1 LTSFTDFTG
10 GNIYRLSGGRGTVDS
25 TGDSRI
31 ACFDEQNPGAYS
43 SYWDQ
48 YFTSYCDT
56 TSMTLYT
63 GSGSYDRS
71 KFSGSVQ
78 SKFEMIA
85 DALTLGVEV
94 DRDEPNGK
102 NGYKWRVT
110 FLDNSPPAGV
120 LNFDLSV
127 ASNNLD
133 KADGTSASTTIT
145 VTELVEGVD
154 YTTSCTGTQQVP
166 VSQAL
171 VAGQYYYARVFA
183 KNSVGYSLPQSA
195 GSAEKPQVTP
205 GAPTAVTLEVVSDTR
220 LRIIFNP
227 PSSTGGDDITSYLIE
242 YSVNS
247 DFSSSTSETFT
258 YLDGGSP
265 FQKTVT
271 GLTAGT
277 FYYFRVKAGNS
288 QGYGDATA
296 STPSS
301 LNPYTSADG
310 PTNVYLRV
318 TSASM
323 LTVSFDDPANNGGD
337 SISQYRV
344 EWDTTSSFTS
354 SMGMPHKGYI
364 DVDASLHR
372 SHTIESLTQ
381 GQNYYVRVYAINS
394 AGVGAATTASPAYA
408 APALQVPGKPHTLS
422 ASTGGS
428 SGEIVLNWQYPRVP
442 WHTIP
447 CSGLTSSPNDCP
459 TEAGGGNP
467 SSTGGSAI
475 VEYQVQYNELADFT
489 GYDSGEFTTTATSYT
504 LTGLTAGRTYY
515 MRVLARNAQGSG
527 SYCAYTDADCI
538 VGTAQASAVAA
549 T

>member
-1 LTSFTDFTG
+1 
-10 GNIYRLSGGRGTVDS
+10 
-25 TGDSRI
+25 
-31 ACFDEQNPGAYS
+31 
-43 SYWDQ
+43 
-48 YFTSYCDT
+48 
-56 TSMTLYT
+56 
-63 GSGSYDRS
+63 
-71 KFSGSVQ
+71 
-78 SKFEMIA
+78 
-85 DALTLGVEV
+85 
-94 DRDEPNGK
+94 
-102 NGYKWRVT
+102 
-110 FLDNSPPAGV
+110 
-120 LNFDLSV
+120 
-127 ASNNLD
+127 
-133 KADGTSASTTIT
+133 
-145 VTELVEGVD
+145 
-154 YTTSCTGTQQVP
+154 
-166 VSQAL
+166 
-171 VAGQYYYARVFA
+171 VFA